1 MTYILINLCV
11 IVGVFFF
18 YKMTNS
24 KENIQINALF
34 PFLILVV
41 FQSILSILLVFLVES
56 GLRYNFI
63 EKCYIFSLYCGLI
76 ILIEYS
82 ANCESDGVSN
92 LSRIGNII
100 LTVILFY
107 YCFFIKDGVAILD
120 NSVRLSRSGT
130 IASSLGSFAHFMRSV
145 FPFLIFVA
153 VLFILSIRILLV
165 KTPLVKFKLLLIL
178 LTLCLYFSIFEFTLF
193 SQTALLFFYNIYSL
207 VVFFTLLL
215 LYQITVL
222 DHIPSIKTIG
232 RTILDMFLNYGL
244 FGVLATLSFV
254 IYASFYRIESYILLA
269 FTFILLFGVFALQLV
284 VRSSNTRKKIKNAP
298 VKQLARYFENIDF
311 KEKKETVI
319 HNFANMLK
327 GVFDSSS
334 IEFYTLDG
342 AELFAIYSTRKF
354 TKARVGI
361 NSKLFMDIFKNNEK
375 YVYEKNSLNTKNS
388 FDKELYELF
397 ELFDSEILVFVGGDR
412 GIISVIAFGK
422 KLRTIEYCENDIKI
436 LQSFYPNF
444 FVFGYYLQTSMK
456 DALMDVIVREIAMSG
471 QVTESIYKNI
481 DKVTDP
487 SLETAYIS
495 RSVRNLGGD
504 FIDFIRLTDTQHMF
518 VLGDVSGRG
527 LNASMCMIIMKTFIR
542 TFLAQSSDF
551 IGLLNTLNKFI
562 KQNLPRGTFFAG
574 TFLIYDTS
582 DKMLYY
588 VNCGVPGIFLY
599 TKSYN
604 NVIEI
609 QGEGKVL
616 GFVNDVSKLLTVRKI
631 QLSAGDVVLTCTD
644 GVTESTSLRGEEYG
658 KGRIANQLVENKFYP
673 ADKICSFLFDDI
685 FSFTAKGVSDDTS
698 VLVIKIK
705 E

>member
-11 IVGVFFF
+11 IAGVFFF
-18 YKMTNS
+18 YRMS
-24 KENIQINALF
+24 NAQDNLKLNVVF
-34 PFLILVV
+34 PFGTLIV
-41 FQSILSILLVFLVES
+41 FQSILSIILVFLLES
-56 GLRYNFI
+56 GFAHNFV
-63 EKCYIFSLYCGLI
+63 EKGYIFSLYCGI
-76 ILIEYS
+76 IFLVDYA
-82 ANCESDGVSN
+82 ANCETITTKKYSKIITMILILVS
-92 LSRIGNII
+92 L
-100 LTVILFY
+100 Y
-107 YCFFIKDGVAILD
+107 YCFFLKDGKALLD
-120 NSVRLSRSGT
+120 NTVRLSRSGT
-130 IASSLGSFAHFMRSV
+130 IHGSFGDFRYFMRSV
-145 FPFLIFVA
+145 FSYVILVIVFLI
-153 VLFILSIRILLV
+153 LGIRMFLE
-165 KTPLVKFKLLLIL
+165 KTPLVRYKLLLVL
-178 LTLCLYFSIFEFTLF
+178 FVCFLYFLIYEFALF
-193 SQTALLFFYNIYSL
+193 SQTALLFFYNIFSL
-207 VVFFTLLL
+207 FVYLTLLL
-215 LYQITVL
+215 LYQISL
-222 DHIPSIKTIG
+222 LEYIPSIKAIG
-232 RTILDMFLNYGL
+232 RSILDVTVNYGV
-244 FGVLATLSFV
+244 FAVLATLCFV
-254 IYASFYRIESYILLA
+254 INAFFYRVEEYILLA
-269 FTFILLFGVFALQLV
+269 ISFILLLGVFVLQV
-284 VRSSNTRKKIKNAP
+284 IVRSMNTRKKIKNKP
-298 VKQLARYFENIDF
+298 VKMLARYFENIDF
-311 KEKKETVI
+311 KEKKENVI
-319 HNFANMLK
+319 FGFSNILK
-327 GVFDSSS
+327 DVFSASS

-342 AELFAIYSTRKF
+342 TEFFTVSSTRKF
-354 TKARVGI
+354 TGVRLDAS
-361 NSKLFMDIFKNNEK
+361 SKVFMDIFNENEK
-375 YVYEKNSLNTKNS
+375 YVYEKKNLNTKNP

-397 ELFDSEILVFVGGDR
+397 EICDSEIFVFVGGDR
-412 GIISVIAFGK
+412 GIISIISFGK
-422 KLRTIEYCENDIKI
+422 KLRSIEYSQTDIDI
-436 LQSFYPNF
+436 LKTFYPNL

-481 DKVTDP
+481 DKVTNP
-487 SLETAYIS
+487 KLETAYIS

-542 TFLAQSSDF
+542 TFLAQSNDF

-574 TFLIYDTS
+574 TFLIHDTS
-582 DKMLYY
+582 DNMLYY

-658 KGRIANQLVENKFYP
+658 KNRIANMLVENKFYP
-673 ADKICSFLFDDI
+673 AEKICSFLFDDI